1 MRHERSL
8 GWLGMSMMW
17 NSEGVPPI
25 TFLPSGGNGTS
36 SSTSIPSQASP
47 NRDADLA
54 AALII
59 FLIPALYLPVGPGM
73 PLPNPTCATTLTKAD
88 PVLAP
93 HALTNTGV
101 TSRDAQ
107 QLTLGKI
114 TLNSPATE
122 RTDLNR
128 LQALAI
134 PPEDTPNYLSQL
146 TPPTPIDINKFAS
159 YLQGHPDHTTVNHLL
174 TGFSQ
179 GFKIGYSGPRAPKE
193 YSNLPCANI
202 NPSIID
208 KNMLKEVTLG
218 HTAGPFHIPPFSN
231 LQVYPIGVIPKKHS
245 SEWRTIFHLSYP
257 KHRPTSVNAHIP
269 PESYS
274 LQYIKVDHAIAILQD
289 LGPGCFMSKLDIK
302 SAFRNVPVHPSDW
315 ELLGMKWE
323 GLYFFDMVLPFGL
336 RSAPFLFDEFS
347 SAVEWI
353 IQTKLN
359 IPKVIHILDDFFF
372 ATSPPRSKCM
382 TALCQILHLFTDL
395 NIPIAPGKTF
405 PACTCLEFIGILL
418 DSNKMEARLLVDKLA
433 SI

>member
-1 MRHERSL
+1 
-8 GWLGMSMMW
+8 MSMMW
-17 NSEGVPPI
+17 NSEGVPPT
-25 TFLPSGGNGTS
+25 TFLPS
-36 SSTSIPSQASP
+36 
-47 NRDADLA
+47 
-54 AALII
+54 
-59 FLIPALYLPVGPGM
+59 PGM
-73 PLPNPTCATTLTKAD
+73 PLPNPTCVTTLTKAD

-101 TSRDAQ
+101 TSRDPQ

-218 HTAGPFHIPPFSN
+218 HTAGPFHIPPFS
-231 LQVYPIGVIPKKHS
+231 
-245 SEWRTIFHLSYP
+245 
-257 KHRPTSVNAHIP
+257 
-269 PESYS
+269 
-274 LQYIKVDHAIAILQD
+274 
-289 LGPGCFMSKLDIK
+289 
-302 SAFRNVPVHPSDW
+302 
-315 ELLGMKWE
+315 
-323 GLYFFDMVLPFGL
+323 
-336 RSAPFLFDEFS
+336 
-347 SAVEWI
+347 
-353 IQTKLN
+353 
-359 IPKVIHILDDFFF
+359 
-372 ATSPPRSKCM
+372 
-382 TALCQILHLFTDL
+382 
-395 NIPIAPGKTF
+395 
-405 PACTCLEFIGILL
+405 
-418 DSNKMEARLLVDKLA
+418 
-433 SI
+433 